1 MAVILWVLGGIAKK
15 RKKKR
20 RNFTLDLIIQNSGRG
35 ERAEGDRCEV
45 HENSLKTRSKR
56 RRIST

>member
-15 RKKKR
+15 GKKKR